1 MKIIKKSNSLSFWA
15 LICLGLIFVLA
26 QGLAFTGYAN
36 ADSSPTPRPKPGG
49 SSGGDS
55 SGASHGGGKSGDSAP
70 LMPKTGLFGFVYNYS
85 TKAYE
90 GGVKVVAQ
98 GQGWQAEAVTDSNG
112 YYSMPELGF
121 GKAVVN
127 LRLPADAHPAAPDWP
142 VSLANTGGQQV
153 DLGFY
158 WGKNTPPLPLL
169 LTGVINAGQ
178 LSLSLKN
185 TTGQAVTGGLVEII
199 TPANLKIAP
208 VIQADQGQLASY
220 AAHWSKFEPGEIAS
234 GQTVALNVTLEAA
247 DAAASTDP
255 GQAGVQV
262 LFTYKEQLTP
272 QALELAVSGGAAVT
286 AAVPTALPQTSEISA
301 AQAVSTQP
309 AATSTLAPAVV
320 ATATPPALV
329 TAKTTVVTPTVASA
343 GQPAPPAPSPTGSV
357 GLLPTTGAEPQPLN
371 LVTLAMA
378 LGLILAL
385 GIGGW
390 YSVKRQD

>member
-1 MKIIKKSNSLSFWA
+1 MKMIKKSNSLSFWA
-15 LICLGLIFVLA
+15 LIGLGLIFVFV
-26 QGLAFTGYAN
+26 QGLVFTGYAN
-36 ADSSPTPRPKPGG
+36 AQTPRPKPGG
-49 SSGGDS
+49 SSGDS
-55 SGASHGGGKSGDSAP
+55 NGSGHSGGGRSGDSAP
-70 LMPKTGLFGFVYNYS
+70 LAPKTGLFGFVYNYS

-112 YYSMPELGF
+112 YYHMPELGF

-142 VSLANTGGQQV
+142 VSLANTGGQQA

-169 LTGVINAGQ
+169 LTGAISAGQ

-220 AAHWSKFEPGEIAS
+220 AAHWSKFEPGEIAP

-247 DAAASTDP
+247 DAASTDP

-272 QALELAVSGGAAVT
+272 LALELVVSGGAAVT
-286 AAVPTALPQTSEISA
+286 TAASTALPQISEISA
-301 AQAVSTQP
+301 AQVNSTQP
-309 AATSTLAPAVV
+309 AATSTLAPAAV
-320 ATATPPALV
+320 ATATPPA
-329 TAKTTVVTPTVASA
+329 TTTVQTTMAATGAASA
-343 GQPAPPAPSPTGSV
+343 GQSTTPAPTSTGSV